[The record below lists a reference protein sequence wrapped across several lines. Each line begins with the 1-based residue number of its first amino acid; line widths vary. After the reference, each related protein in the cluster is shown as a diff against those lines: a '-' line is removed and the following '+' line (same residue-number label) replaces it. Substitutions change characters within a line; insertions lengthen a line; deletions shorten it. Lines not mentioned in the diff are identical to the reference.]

1 MSPIR
6 PKLTLT
12 KEKKRKKKQV
22 QGERKEEAIK
32 THSCTLSFYIDY
44 FGVFGRKKGLTE
56 EVHLA
61 EMFSKIQLIFMKQ
74 IGRRCCPGPSY
85 VLHALMILSA
95 CLMKKV

>member
-1 MSPIR
+1 M
-6 PKLTLT
+6 
-12 KEKKRKKKQV
+12 

-32 THSCTLSFYIDY
+32 THGCTLSFYIDY

-61 EMFSKIQLIFMKQ
+61 ETFSKIQLIFMKQ